1 MDKLPLC
8 DVCDFLSYLSHRY
21 KHILISWY
29 LTDPYIA
36 ILEEKAK
43 RGEEGGRGG
52 TVGLHLS
59 RLLPSLACWILY
71 LYLFCWAV
79 SSNKPS
85 SHRKHGIAGRMKRPL
100 DPYMWIQRPMAT
112 DTVTG
117 GKRNA
122 PRPCMMSS
130 LLAQSVTDT
139 REWLVLSRRL
149 PHWRWTG
156 STLSLPPLLF
166 LRKLIGWKKRCLLFC
181 VANFSRRTSK
191 PSATRPTAL
200 FKQGKRRN
208 WRSAWWGFDVSQG
221 TAGVSALGSCQ
232 SYSASAA
239 VCNLSV
245 TADFENAFNWR
256 GHLGSLLLCCP
267 LSRPIASPPYRPCHL
282 CRELHQYLLSAG
294 FWVEYEGEKKKKIQ
308 WTPVISFNFIITHL
322 LFFPSL
328 KKWDG
333 GVWGA
338 WQRVSEFV

>member
-1 MDKLPLC
+1 MRCLRLFVLPK
-8 DVCDFLSYLSHRY
+8 SQIQTHT
-21 KHILISWY
+21 HILISHRSVHSDTRRKSEERRSRRARGNGWAPPFTASTIVS
-29 LTDPYIA
+29 LLDP
-36 ILEEKAK
+36 
-43 RGEEGGRGG
+43 
-52 TVGLHLS
+52 
-59 RLLPSLACWILY
+59 LP
-71 LYLFCWAV
+71 LFCWAV

-100 DPYMWIQRPMAT
+100 DPYIWIQRPMET

-149 PHWRWTG
+149 PRWRWTG

-294 FWVEYEGEKKKKIQ
+294 FWVEYEGEKKY
-308 WTPVISFNFIITHL
+308 SGHL
-322 LFFPSL
+322 SFPSI
-328 KKWDG
+328 
-333 GVWGA
+333 
-338 WQRVSEFV
+338 S